1 MTSSLTA
8 PLPDRQ
14 IGEAMRRGAL
24 RRCPNCGKGPLF
36 DGYLKVRDECPNC
49 HEPLHHQRADDGPAY
64 VTILIVSHIAA
75 PLLLLIYTLYRP
87 STTTLILAF
96 LGGAIALSLVLLP
109 MIKGAWVGMQWAK
122 RMHGFGDGAE
132 DRPVEP

>member
-1 MTSSLTA
+1 MTGSLVA

-14 IGEAMRRGAL
+14 IGAAMRRGAA
-24 RRCPNCGKGPLF
+24 RRCPSCGEGALF
-36 DGYLKVRDECPNC
+36 DGYLKVRGECPTCN
-49 HEPLHHQRADDGPAY
+49 EALHHQRADDGPAY
-64 VTILIVSHIAA
+64 LTILIVSHIAA

-96 LGGAIALSLVLLP
+96 LGGAVALSLILLP
-109 MIKGAWVGMQWAK
+109 LIKGAWVGAQWAK